1 MAPEEQLNQ
10 PFKVKDCALIALATG
25 TRAYTLR
32 ELRDRLE
39 SVDASSIY
47 YHVWGGLLRPR
58 FDDPEY
64 HNDFASW
71 TARSLHD
78 NVLAERLS
86 VIDPVEFSDMEAL
99 RQEFVEVIEERLDE
113 SEYLQWAKAQAP
125 FNFLTSQIVVFDTHR
140 ELREPSELA
149 KEIPNMSLGSIFYHF
164 IDARRRTP
172 ENVDDFRYWL
182 EGFDD
187 EYAELCALIA
197 TVDPYFPTL
206 AELREQLASLFST
219 YFGGAEK

>member
-1 MAPEEQLNQ
+1 MAPENPLNQ

-39 SVDASSIY
+39 TVDASSIY

-86 VIDPVEFSDMEAL
+86 VIDPVEFPDMEAL
-99 RQEFVEVIEERLDE
+99 RQEFIEVIEERLDE

-125 FNFLTSQIVVFDTHR
+125 FSFLTSQIVVFDTHR
-140 ELREPSELA
+140 VLREPAELA
-149 KEIPNMSLGSIFYHF
+149 REIPNMSLGSIFYHF

-172 ENVDDFRYWL
+172 ENIDDFRYWL

-187 EYAELCALIA
+187 EYADLCALIA

-206 AELREQLASLFST
+206 AELREQLTSLFST